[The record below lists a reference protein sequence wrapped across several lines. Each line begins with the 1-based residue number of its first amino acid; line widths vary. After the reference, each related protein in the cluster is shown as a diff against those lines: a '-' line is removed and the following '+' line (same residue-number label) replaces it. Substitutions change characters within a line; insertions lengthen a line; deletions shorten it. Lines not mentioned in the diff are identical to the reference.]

1 MKDYVEK
8 LIEQVENDYRSLKT
22 AIYKGSGKVIGKETR
37 RLVRSLDYLYE
48 SVKKKTLAYH
58 LLKTG
63 KKLKDTKEFDKF
75 ESMFNKLK
83 EDEK

>member
-1 MKDYVEK
+1 MKDYTAK
-8 LIEQVENDYRSLKT
+8 LIEQVENDYASLKS
-22 AIYKGSGKVIGKETR
+22 AILKGSGKIIGKETR

-63 KKLKDTKEFDKF
+63 KKLKDTREFDKF
-75 ESMFNKLK
+75 ESLFDKLK
-83 EDEK
+83 EDER